1 MPMTEF
7 QKWQTALREWNK
19 KERAQGKPYCIPRK
33 NSSGYKEVKRMM
45 RAIPESQNYVKPP
58 KKSKSRGG
66 TLTGGTMSGG
76 KRGKKGGSMSGGK
89 RGKKNMKGGSFISDL
104 GSVIQTGA
112 SILPFIL

>member
-1 MPMTEF
+1 MTEF
-7 QKWQTALREWNK
+7 QKWQTSLREWNK

-33 NSSGYKEVKRMM
+33 NSSGYNEVKRMM

-76 KRGKKGGSMSGGK
+76 KRGKKG
-89 RGKKNMKGGSFISDL
+89 RPKKSMKGGSFISDL